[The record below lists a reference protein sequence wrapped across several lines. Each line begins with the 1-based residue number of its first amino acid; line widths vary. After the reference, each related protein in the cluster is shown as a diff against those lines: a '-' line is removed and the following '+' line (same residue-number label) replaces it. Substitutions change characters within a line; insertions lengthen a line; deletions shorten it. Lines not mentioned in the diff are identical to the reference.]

1 MHCLIKQ
8 HFQNAQYFGFTGTP
22 RFEENKS
29 QDGRATAD
37 IFDTCLHHYLII
49 DAIRDHNVLG
59 FSVEYH
65 QTFNAHETTDE
76 AYIEKINTSEIWMA
90 DERIEAVSRH
100 IASNHHKKTDNG
112 NYTAMFAV
120 QSIPQW

>member
-1 MHCLIKQ
+1 MDTYKQDKGIFIVDECHLTQFGDMHCLIKQ

-37 IFDTCLHHYLII
+37 IFDTCLHHYLIK

-59 FSVEYH
+59 FSVEYY
-65 QTFNAHETTDE
+65 QTFNVHETMDE
-76 AYIEKINTSEIWMA
+76 AYIEKINNCLLYTSPSPR
-90 DERIEAVSRH
+90 D
-100 IASNHHKKTDNG
+100 
-112 NYTAMFAV
+112 
-120 QSIPQW
+120 